1 MGVKCG
7 KETQIDFL
15 KIENVVILS
24 LSGSQE
30 NCQEI
35 SRSYFTPK
43 IRNYILHKCWTEI
56 KDVGFTLK
64 QFSLRNCL

>member
-7 KETQIDFL
+7 KKDIYRFL
-15 KIENVVILS
+15 KIDDVVILS

-35 SRSYFTPK
+35 SRSHFTPK
-43 IRNYILHKCWTEI
+43 IRNYILHKWWTEI
-56 KDVGFTLK
+56 KNLGFTLK
-64 QFSLRNCL
+64 QFSLRNC